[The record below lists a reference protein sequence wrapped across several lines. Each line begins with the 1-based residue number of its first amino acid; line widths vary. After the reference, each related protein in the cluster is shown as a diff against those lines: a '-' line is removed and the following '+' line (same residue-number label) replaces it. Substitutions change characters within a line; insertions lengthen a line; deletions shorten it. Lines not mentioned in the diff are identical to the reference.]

1 MDTFSGLHE
10 HISAL
15 ADGELPA
22 GELELAFAAL
32 DTDSGRQAW
41 RAYALI
47 GEALR
52 SGQDAGALSAGFAA
66 GLASR
71 LAAEAPMTPA
81 AGLPPVVLAPAAT
94 PGAGEPLSTGT
105 LPHP

>member
-1 MDTFSGLHE
+1 MDTLPGLHE

-32 DTDSGRQAW
+32 DTDTGRQAW
-41 RAYALI
+41 RTYGLI
-47 GEALR
+47 GEVLR
-52 SGQDAGALSAGFAA
+52 AGQDAGALSAGFAA

-71 LAAEAPMTPA
+71 LAAEAAITADDLRPA
-81 AGLPPVVLAPAAT
+81 VLAPVAT
-94 PGAGEPLSTGT
+94 PGTAEPLAAGP
-105 LPHP
+105 LPQP